1 MGGLKMHDFNKELK
15 TFTKIANEYKEKD
28 TIEEASDK
36 LAKTLELTSLK
47 ISVLACQKYLVK
59 QGYKVIR
66 IT

>member
-1 MGGLKMHDFNKELK
+1 MHDFNKELK